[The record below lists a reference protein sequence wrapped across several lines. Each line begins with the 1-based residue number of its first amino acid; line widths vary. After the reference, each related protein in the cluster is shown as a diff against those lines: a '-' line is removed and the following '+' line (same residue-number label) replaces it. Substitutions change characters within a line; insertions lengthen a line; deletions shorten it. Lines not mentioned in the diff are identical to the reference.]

1 MRHRSILGLVLLL
14 LMAINCLGQAN
25 GKAAKPNQR
34 SVRNSLSDSI
44 SLIGWQEV
52 YDSLPI
58 LRIVEISDTQFFA
71 YKNAYHSQVILDS
84 SRIVWGDS
92 TFSIRTSKALLE
104 YFNAPVYDRS
114 GSHDCDFFYQGY
126 HPQLDLYFLSSYWH
140 GEFTLGSNLWIDARR
155 NIGVCHLPHSD
166 GCFPAPVFSPSNQYL
181 AIYDEDV
188 FDDGGCFLGVVR
200 IRKDRRGIHFEEY
213 ASTSTDPVQ
222 ELVWINEHAFAMRVK
237 QNMGYNQKKGLNDY
251 QDLYWKAALPGW
263 EESKDRPS
271 Q

>member
-1 MRHRSILGLVLLL
+1 MRHRSIFGFVLIL
-14 LMAINCLGQAN
+14 AIAFNCLGQTN

-34 SVRNSLSDSI
+34 SLRNSLSDSI

-58 LRIVEISDTQFFA
+58 LKQVEISDTQFFG
-71 YKNAYHSQVILDS
+71 YKKAYHSPVIPDS

-92 TFSIRTSKALLE
+92 TFSIKTSKALLQ
-104 YFNAPVYDRS
+104 YFNAPVYGGS
-114 GSHDCDFFYQGY
+114 GSHDSNFFYQGY

-181 AIYDEDV
+181 AIYDDDV
-188 FDDGGCFLGVVR
+188 FDDGACFLGVVR
-200 IRKDRRGIHFEEY
+200 IRKDRRGIHFQEY
-213 ASTSTDPVQ
+213 ASASTDPVQ
-222 ELVWINEHAFAMRVK
+222 ELVWINDHAFAIRVK
-237 QNMGYNQKKGLNDY
+237 QNIGYNRKIDAYEY
-251 QDLYWKAALPGW
+251 QDLYWKVALPGW
-263 EESKDRPS
+263 GGNKDRPS
-271 Q
+271 P